1 MYIKKTEFIAGDD
14 QVCSPHMNALPLA
27 GASALGERHF
37 CPKNLPI
44 YLSIMPLAVCT
55 KDQLFPDLP
64 QMLC

>member
-1 MYIKKTEFIAGDD
+1 MYIKKPEFIAGDD

-44 YLSIMPLAVCT
+44 YLSIYHAPGSLYQRPA
-55 KDQLFPDLP
+55 LS
-64 QMLC
+64 